1 MSEGREDGRVKKWLV
16 KEDTGGHLSGIAA
29 LEGGLPGTAW
39 HTGSKRHSQNLGIWN
54 QSIS

>member
-1 MSEGREDGRVKKWLV
+1 MSEGREDARVKKWLA